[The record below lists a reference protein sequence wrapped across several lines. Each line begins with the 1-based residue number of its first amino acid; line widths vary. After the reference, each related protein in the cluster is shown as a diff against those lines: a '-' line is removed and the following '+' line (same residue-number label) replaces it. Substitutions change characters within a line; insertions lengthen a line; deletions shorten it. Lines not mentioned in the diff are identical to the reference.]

1 MKKIM
6 IAVLGV
12 IFAASVAQA
21 MTVDE
26 LFAKLKDNQGK
37 IKDMQADVAT
47 KMVSNAKGMKDMTQ
61 KGHIWT
67 KGKDKSKMEITSPQ
81 KQISITNGTKVA
93 MISPDTGQKYVQD
106 LSKTPGGEKQESA
119 QMDFEKAKEKFNF
132 SIKEFSKGYLI
143 VGVPR
148 GSNKIMG
155 KMEVFVDGKK
165 LVPEEI
171 RVFNADSKK
180 ISDTRIEY
188 KEIKGILV
196 ASRSFSSVSMPGG
209 EMKIDMVY
217 DNIKINENIPDSVF
231 DVN

>member
-1 MKKIM
+1 MKKLI
-6 IAVLGV
+6 IAAIIVL
-12 IFAASVAQA
+12 FAATISQA
-21 MTVDE
+21 VTIDE

-37 IKDMQADVAT
+37 IKDMQADVTT
-47 KMVSNAKGMKDMTQ
+47 KMVSNAKGMKEMTQ

-93 MISPDTGQKYVQD
+93 MIMPDTGQKYVQD
-106 LSKTPGGEKQESA
+106 LSKTPEGQKQESG

-132 SIKEFSKGYLI
+132 SVKDVSRGFLIIGFPKGN
-143 VGVPR
+143 
-148 GSNKIMG
+148 NKLMG
-155 KMEVFVDGKK
+155 KMEVFVNSSK

-171 RVFNADSKK
+171 RVFGANNKK

-196 ASRSFSSVSMPGG
+196 ASRSFSMVSMPNG